1 MLNKLI
7 PSIILLFS
15 FVYAECYE
23 LNQADC
29 LYWSA
34 YCEWND
40 ETSQCQEIGGGG
52 GDDGGG
58 DGNGDGPYQYSTIS
72 ESQGLRNGPDYR
84 DGVVYYPIDGEPPYK
99 SIVLTPGFG
108 GGSSE
113 MSSWAEFYASH
124 GFVAMRIGPNDE
136 INDSHYMRGLGLID
150 AIESIK
156 QENTRTESPLYGLI
170 DENSFSVSGY
180 SMGGGA
186 SHDAAMIAQ
195 ENGYEFIKALISL
208 NPTVLFEN
216 CDYCEGSYYEGEL
229 YCICL
234 VPELINHSIPSIIFA
249 GEVEASDPAVV
260 GYDGLLGQDI
270 YANMP
275 TTTDK
280 IMFEGA
286 NSGHGFAA
294 YPYGEVSEYAL
305 NWLKYQVLGDMSS
318 CEALLNYPTSA
329 SQYLTNFECSSSMVG
344 DVNGDD
350 LINVQ
355 DVILTINLIL
365 VSDYDQSADINA
377 DNIVDILDIV
387 QIINL
392 ILE

>member
-1 MLNKLI
+1 MLNKII
-7 PSIILLFS
+7 PSIFLLFS
-15 FVYAECYE
+15 FVHAECYE

-40 ETSQCQEIGGGG
+40 ETGQCQEIGGGG
-52 GDDGGG
+52 GDGGGG

-124 GFVAMRIGPNDE
+124 GFIAMRIGPNDA

-156 QENTRTESPLYGLI
+156 QENTRSESPLYGLI

-186 SHDAAMIAQ
+186 SHDAAMMD
-195 ENGYEFIKALISL
+195 GTLKAVISL
-208 NPTVLFEN
+208 NPTVIFED
-216 CDYCEGSYYEGEL
+216 CDLCPGNDYDGVT

-234 VPELINHSIPSIIFA
+234 VPEFVDHAIPSLIFA
-249 GEVEASDPAVV
+249 GEVEVNELTAYE
-260 GYDGLLGQDI
+260 GMLGQDI

-275 TTTDK
+275 ITTDK

-294 YPYGEVSEYAL
+294 YPSGEVSEYAL
-305 NWLKYQVLGDMSS
+305 HWLKYQVLGDMSS

-329 SQYLTNFECSSSMVG
+329 SQYLTNIECTNSMVG
-344 DVNGDD
+344 DVNGDN

-377 DNIVDILDIV
+377 DNIVDVLDIV

-392 ILE
+392 ILG

>member
-1 MLNKLI
+1 MLNKFI

-15 FVYAECYE
+15 FVHAECYE

-40 ETSQCQEIGGGG
+40 ETGQCQEIGGGG
-52 GDDGGG
+52 GDGGGG

-124 GFVAMRIGPNDE
+124 GFIAMRIGPNDA

-156 QENTRTESPLYGLI
+156 QENTRSESPLYGLI

-186 SHDAAMIAQ
+186 SHDAAMMD
-195 ENGYEFIKALISL
+195 GTLKAVISL
-208 NPTVLFEN
+208 NPTVIFED
-216 CDYCEGSYYEGEL
+216 CDLCPGNDYDGVT

-234 VPELINHSIPSIIFA
+234 VPEFVDHAIPSLIFA
-249 GEVEASDPAVV
+249 GEVEVNELTAYE
-260 GYDGLLGQDI
+260 GMLGQDI

-275 TTTDK
+275 ATTDK

-286 NSGHGFAA
+286 NSGHGFAES
-294 YPYGEVSEYAL
+294 PYGGGGEVQEYAL
-305 NWLKYQVLGDMSS
+305 NWLKYHVLGDMSS
-318 CEALLNYPTSA
+318 CEALLNYPSSA

-344 DVNGDD
+344 DVNGND
-350 LINVQ
+350 LIN
-355 DVILTINLIL
+355 T
-365 VSDYDQSADINA
+365 Y
-377 DNIVDILDIV
+377 
-387 QIINL
+387 
-392 ILE
+392 E